1 MADLLKHLAL
11 KKKTSLSLWLS
22 QWFVIIL
29 LLCFHPNTKVLSRS
43 RKRNFVLKPLLY
55 WKNTYRILFF
65 KESLSVEDSHA
76 VCLILL
82 YCSIILL
89 YVLDLLHH
97 IASFE
102 NLHHTTCGI
111 ANKAFDSSLKRG
123 RCSHLIKF
131 ILCWKMFSSY

>member
-1 MADLLKHLAL
+1 MMADLLKHLAL
-11 KKKTSLSLWLS
+11 KKKTSFPLIIYLKLPTTM

-97 IASFE
+97 IP
-102 NLHHTTCGI
+102 L
-111 ANKAFDSSLKRG
+111 LKT
-123 RCSHLIKF
+123 HITPPAV
-131 ILCWKMFSSY
+131 

>member
-1 MADLLKHLAL
+1 MMADLLKHLAL
-11 KKKTSLSLWLS
+11 KKKTSFPLIIYLKLPTTM

-97 IASFE
+97 MP
-102 NLHHTTCGI
+102 L
-111 ANKAFDSSLKRG
+111 LKT
-123 RCSHLIKF
+123 L
-131 ILCWKMFSSY
+131 LAV